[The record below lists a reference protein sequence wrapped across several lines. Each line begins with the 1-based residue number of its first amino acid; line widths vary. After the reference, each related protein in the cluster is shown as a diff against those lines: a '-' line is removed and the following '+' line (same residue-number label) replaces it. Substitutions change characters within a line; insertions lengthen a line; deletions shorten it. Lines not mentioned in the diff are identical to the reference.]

1 FNARI
6 LSLFKLISDYKYTM
20 KSSYYKGFVL
30 HLLMRKLT
38 VVITEFLRPNFPTPT
53 LSKSNNLSS

>member
-1 FNARI
+1 
-6 LSLFKLISDYKYTM
+6 M

-38 VVITEFLRPNFPTPT
+38 VVITEFLSPNFPTPT
-53 LSKSNNLSS
+53 VSKPNNYLSDLIKKQHH